1 MACKNDRAILVVS
14 FGTSYNDNRSKT
26 IGAIERAICEAYRD
40 SWEVRRA
47 FTSRM
52 IIKKLAERDGKKIDY
67 VTDALERLA
76 ADGVRT
82 VVVQPT
88 HIMNGEEYDD
98 IVEVVDEYRS
108 RFDKVVMGKPL
119 LTTLEDYEDVIAAIE
134 TDLVPA
140 AEEVAGKGCSIV
152 LAGHGSV
159 HFANATYSQLQL
171 MLMTT
176 GPNDIFVTTVEG
188 FPEYDDTIVLMEGAA
203 KKVVLFPFMVVAGDH
218 ANNDIAGDD
227 EDSLKSVLTSEGYEV
242 HCVVKGLGEFK
253 AFRDLF
259 LGHVKAAMEEL
270 RNRSETAGAPGP
282 RIIVFRNSA
291 SRSCPCRPCRWGTPS
306 RRVCPRTWC
315 RARSRCRGRRPQG
328 RTRSRTSCIST
339 SRASPWGTGR
349 APPRAP
355 VPLSPPGPGFPSS

>member
-26 IGAIERAICEAYRD
+26 IGAIERAICEAYGD

-52 IIKKLAERDGKKIDY
+52 IIRKLAERDGKKIDY
-67 VTDALERLA
+67 VTDALERLV

-98 IVEVVDEYRS
+98 IEEIVEKYRP
-108 RFDKVVMGKPL
+108 RFDKVVVGKPL
-119 LTTLEDYEDVIAAIE
+119 LTALEDYCDVIAAIE
-134 TDLVPA
+134 AELVPA

-152 LAGHGSV
+152 LAGHGSE

-227 EDSLKSVLTSEGYEV
+227 EDSLKSVLIAEGYEV

-270 RNRSETAGAPGP
+270 RTTRSKRGGRGP
-282 RIIVFRNSA
+282 PSVFYLRNSV
-291 SRSCPCRPCRWGTPS
+291 SRSCPSRPCRWGTPN
-306 RRVCPRTWC
+306 RRGCPRTWC
-315 RARSRCRGRRPQG
+315 RGRYRCRGRLFRG
-328 RTRSRTSCIST
+328 RTRSRTWCISI

-349 APPRAP
+349 APLRAP
-355 VPLSPPGPGFPSS
+355 YPL

>member
-14 FGTSYNDNRSKT
+14 FGTSYNENRSKT
-26 IGAIERAICEAYRD
+26 IGAIEKAICEAYGD

-52 IIKKLAERDGKKIDY
+52 IIKKLAERDGKKVDY

-76 ADGVRT
+76 ADGART

-98 IVEVVDEYRS
+98 IVEVVGRYRS
-108 RFDKVVMGKPL
+108 RFDKVVVGKPL

-134 TDLVPA
+134 SELVPA
-140 AEEVAGKGCSIV
+140 AEAIAGKGCSIV
-152 LAGHGSV
+152 LAGHGSE

-203 KKVVLFPFMVVAGDH
+203 KTVVLFPFMVVAGDH
-218 ANNDIAGDD
+218 ANNDIAGDG
-227 EDSLKSVLTSEGYEV
+227 EDSLKSVLAAEGYDI

-270 RNRSETAGAPGP
+270 RT
-282 RIIVFRNSA
+282 
-291 SRSCPCRPCRWGTPS
+291 
-306 RRVCPRTWC
+306 
-315 RARSRCRGRRPQG
+315 
-328 RTRSRTSCIST
+328 
-339 SRASPWGTGR
+339 
-349 APPRAP
+349 
-355 VPLSPPGPGFPSS
+355 

>member
-14 FGTSYNDNRSKT
+14 FGTSYNENRTKT
-26 IGAIERAICEAYRD
+26 IGAIERAICEAYGD

-76 ADGVRT
+76 ADGART

-98 IVEVVDEYRS
+98 VVEAVDKYRD
-108 RFDKVVMGKPL
+108 RFDKVVIGKPL
-119 LTTLEDYEDVIAAIE
+119 LTTLEDYDDVIAAIE

-140 AEEVAGKGCSIV
+140 AMELAGEGCSIV
-152 LAGHGSV
+152 LAGHGSE
-159 HFANATYSQLQL
+159 HYANATYSQLQL

-188 FPEYDDTIVLMEGAA
+188 FPEYDDTIMLMEGAS

-227 EDSLKSVLTSEGYEV
+227 EDSLKSVLTGEGYEV

-270 RNRSETAGAPGP
+270 RTKGQNAGA
-282 RIIVFRNSA
+282 
-291 SRSCPCRPCRWGTPS
+291 
-306 RRVCPRTWC
+306 
-315 RARSRCRGRRPQG
+315 
-328 RTRSRTSCIST
+328 
-339 SRASPWGTGR
+339 
-349 APPRAP
+349 
-355 VPLSPPGPGFPSS
+355 